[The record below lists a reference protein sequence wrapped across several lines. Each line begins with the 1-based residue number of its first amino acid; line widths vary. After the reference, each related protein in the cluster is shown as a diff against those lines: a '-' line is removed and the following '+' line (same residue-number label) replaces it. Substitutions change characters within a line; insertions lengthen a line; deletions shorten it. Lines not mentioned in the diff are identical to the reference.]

1 MDFEKWIQSWRDAQ
15 KNGRL
20 DYYTE
25 EGAREAWDYQQ
36 ERIAELEEQ
45 LAQTQRLYKE
55 RDEFAQSLVE
65 DVKQLQYERGQAGK
79 RAIAAEKII
88 EKAQDDISFAM
99 QADLEHG
106 VWWLNEEASRK
117 FTDRYP
123 ELRKA
128 LTAFMDIEI
137 DD

>member
-1 MDFEKWIQSWRDAQ
+1 MSEQPKVLAALEIVMDDQPKYGQLLNEH
-15 KNGRL
+15 
-20 DYYTE
+20 
-25 EGAREAWDYQQ
+25 
-36 ERIAELEEQ
+36 IAELEEQ
-45 LAQTQRLYKE
+45 LAQTQRLYRE

-117 FTDRYP
+117 FTEHYP

-128 LTAFMDIEI
+128 LTAFMDIDL